1 MAKYF
6 KIKTLVNNENKVVEE
21 YKYFGAL
28 NIEQA
33 KELVNNTKTLKFV
46 SDSLQEITQ
55 QEYIEEYLAK
65 DLDNEDY

>member
-6 KIKTLVNNENKVVEE
+6 KIKTLVNNENDIVEE
-21 YKYFGAL
+21 YKYFAAL

-33 KELVNNTKTLKFV
+33 KELVNNTKTLRFV
-46 SDSLQEITQ
+46 DNSLQEITQ

-65 DLDNEDY
+65 DLDDED